1 MPSALITLTTAGTGT
16 GPFDL
21 YSNATGYG
29 PTFESGVS
37 KAALLAG
44 YTSSFVPNVTTI
56 IRVKSTSAGCPNYV
70 DISVA
75 GITTTTTSTS
85 TTSTT
90 TIGNSTFKNNKLISI
105 GGTFVF
111 SVKIGAGSF
120 NTVYSTTTTIAAGA
134 TLNFN
139 QTYYPSTFNTAGNT
153 FKVDVYN
160 AVGISSSNYIKMF
173 AGSISATGP
182 FTMGAPSTAQTYSV
196 GSQYTL
202 AIELF

>member
-21 YSNATGYG
+21 YSNVGGYAA
-29 PTFESGVS
+29 PFETNVPKNS
-37 KAALLAG
+37 LEAG
-44 YTSSFVPNVTTI
+44 YTSNSVTAGTTI
-56 IRVKSTSAGCPNYV
+56 IRVQSTSVGCPNYV

-75 GITTTTTSTS
+75 GITTTTTST
-85 TTSTT
+85 TT
-90 TIGNSTFKNNKLISI
+90 TTTAASTNSSLKNNTGNSI

-111 SVKIGAGSF
+111 NVKIGAGSF

-134 TLNFN
+134 TLNFS
-139 QTYYPSTFNTAGNT
+139 QGYYPSSFPTAGNT
-153 FKVDVYN
+153 FKVDVYS

-182 FTMGAPSTAQTYSV
+182 FTMGSPSTAQTYSA
-196 GSQYTL
+196 GSQFGLT
-202 AIELF
+202 IELF

>member
-44 YTSSFVPNVTTI
+44 YTSSFVPNGTTI
-56 IRVKSTSAGCPNYV
+56 IRVKSNSVGCTNYV
-70 DISVA
+70 DIPVS

-139 QTYYPSTFNTAGNT
+139 QTYYPGSFNTAGNT

-173 AGSISATGP
+173 AGSLSATGP
-182 FTMGAPSTAQTYSV
+182 FTMGTPSTAQTYSV

>member
-21 YSNATGYG
+21 YSNVGGYAA
-29 PTFESGVS
+29 PFETNVPKSSLVS
-37 KAALLAG
+37 G
-44 YTSSFVPNVTTI
+44 YTSNSVTAGTTI
-56 IRVKSTSAGCPNYV
+56 IRVQSTSVGCPNYV

-90 TIGNSTFKNNKLISI
+90 TPGNSSLKNNKLISI

-134 TLNFN
+134 TLSFG
-139 QTYYPSTFNTAGNT
+139 QTYYPGSFNTTGNT

-173 AGSISATGP
+173 SGSLSATGP
-182 FTMGAPSTAQTYSV
+182 FTVGTPSTAQTYSV
-196 GSQYTL
+196 GNQFALT
-202 AIELF
+202 IELF